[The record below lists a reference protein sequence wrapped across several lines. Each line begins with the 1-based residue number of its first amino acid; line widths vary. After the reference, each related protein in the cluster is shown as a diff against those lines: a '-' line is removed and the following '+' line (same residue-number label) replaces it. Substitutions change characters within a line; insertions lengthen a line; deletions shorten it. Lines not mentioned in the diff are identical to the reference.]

1 LSKLDKFIKR
11 RKEIVAIYNQELN
24 NIPGIILQ
32 KEIPESDTVRHIY
45 VIRIDRKKISIS
57 RDDFYRALNAEGIG
71 LQVHYIPVYNHPFY
85 KERFDYSGSCPVA
98 EEYFETAMSI
108 PLYYSM
114 TNEDVQSVIEA
125 IKKLS
130 EYYKVI

>member
-1 LSKLDKFIKR
+1 
-11 RKEIVAIYNQELN
+11 LN
-24 NIPGIILQ
+24 
-32 KEIPESDTVRHIY
+32 V
-45 VIRIDRKKISIS
+45 
-57 RDDFYRALNAEGIG
+57 EGLG
-71 LQVHYIPVYNHPFY
+71 LQVHYMPVYNHPFY
-85 KERFDYSGSCPVA
+85 KERFNYSGSCPVA

-114 TNEDVQSVIEA
+114 TNKDVQSVIEA